1 MITRNSTY
9 IYAAKDDYIGMALKY
24 IHNNIEKNLKVED
37 VLVQVP
43 LSRRSLEKRFQKVT
57 GYPVYEYIFNL
68 RIEKF
73 TQKLL
78 ETDLSIF
85 EIAMDLGLNDGK
97 NIARQFRQIK
107 GCTPTEYR
115 RKYLINKQD

>member
-1 MITRNSTY
+1 
-9 IYAAKDDYIGMALKY
+9 
-24 IHNNIEKNLKVED
+24 
-37 VLVQVP
+37 
-43 LSRRSLEKRFQKVT
+43 
-57 GYPVYEYIFNL
+57 VYEYIFNL

-78 ETDLSIF
+78 DTDLTVF
-85 EIAMDLGLNDGK
+85 EIAVDLGLNNGK

-115 RKYLINKQD
+115 KKYLIEKGS